1 MLIEFGEET
10 PFMDDTELNLINDVD
25 IAEMW
30 KHLEFLCD
38 IDRTSGTEGE
48 YKSVRY
54 IAEIL
59 KSYGIDVKINEFMAY
74 LSYPKWAQIQ
84 TVDGR
89 IIEAKTRAFS
99 EATPEEGVE
108 GEIVYVPGGSDM
120 FTDTETVERIKSSN
134 LAGKIVLSEGGGRQN
149 MIMARRMG
157 AVGYIHLWPSDEDV
171 IHEGIVTPIW
181 GTPTPDNI
189 DTCPEIPVVAVKR
202 KDGLM
207 LKDMASKAPTK
218 IRLFTK
224 VETGWRKLLLPEVI
238 IPGKTDDFVLVG
250 GHLDSWH
257 LGATDNAT
265 GNVTCLELARVLKIH
280 QDELIRGVRICW
292 WPGHSTGRYAGSTWY
307 CDHNWQDLRDHCV
320 TYINID
326 SPGPLGATDYSEV
339 TMVAE
344 NDDMISSV
352 VHEVTGQVP
361 QPERPVRAGDQSFW
375 GPGIT
380 SAYMLL
386 SNRPKELRASVGGS
400 GYGWWW
406 HTEEDTI
413 DKVEKAVL
421 DKDCKIYALT
431 AYRLC
436 TSRLLPL
443 KVSSLA
449 RELLDEVSKLE
460 KAANGLFDLGQ
471 TVLAAKKLDDAASKF
486 DLAASRIAQSCPC
499 NCVLTTANS
508 AMLEAIK
515 NLTPIRY
522 SPEAPYEHGP
532 AIPIEP
538 IPMLQPVKKLAKL
551 NPDSDEFGFLRNWL
565 VRRQNWV
572 VRSMLVAARALES
585 ALEEIE

>member
-1 MLIEFGEET
+1 M
-10 PFMDDTELNLINDVD
+10 
-25 IAEMW
+25 
-30 KHLEFLCD
+30 
-38 IDRTSGTEGE
+38 
-48 YKSVRY
+48 
-54 IAEIL
+54 
-59 KSYGIDVKINEFMAY
+59 
-74 LSYPKWAQIQ
+74 
-84 TVDGR
+84 
-89 IIEAKTRAFS
+89 
-99 EATPEEGVE
+99 
-108 GEIVYVPGGSDM
+108 
-120 FTDTETVERIKSSN
+120 
-134 LAGKIVLSEGGGRQN
+134 
-149 MIMARRMG
+149 
-157 AVGYIHLWPSDEDV
+157 
-171 IHEGIVTPIW
+171 
-181 GTPTPDNI
+181 
-189 DTCPEIPVVAVKR
+189 
-202 KDGLM
+202 
-207 LKDMASKAPTK
+207 
-218 IRLFTK
+218 
-224 VETGWRKLLLPEVI
+224 
-238 IPGKTDDFVLVG
+238 
-250 GHLDSWH
+250 
-257 LGATDNAT
+257 
-265 GNVTCLELARVLKIH
+265 
-280 QDELIRGVRICW
+280 
-292 WPGHSTGRYAGSTWY
+292 
-307 CDHNWQDLRDHCV
+307 

-352 VHEVTGQVP
+352 VHEITGQVP

-460 KAANGLFDLGQ
+460 KAANRLFDLGQ